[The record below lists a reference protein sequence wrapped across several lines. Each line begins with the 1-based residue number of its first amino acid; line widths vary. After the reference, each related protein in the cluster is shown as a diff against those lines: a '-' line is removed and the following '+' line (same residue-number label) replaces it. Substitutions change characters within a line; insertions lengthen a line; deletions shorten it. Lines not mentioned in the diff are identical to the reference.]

1 MGSDETLGCAALKE
15 KEDRLRGQ
23 LGDALGLRVHRAI
36 SWLQAAEQAGA
47 GDDADLAFISYWVAF
62 NAAYSQP
69 ANLNRQFH
77 AHVFFAWYFREIV
90 SLDDQ
95 QAVYDAIWSRFTG
108 TIRNFLRNEF
118 VFEPFWRHHNDEP
131 GYDDWRERFNRQ
143 LGKVQQALA
152 RRDTATVLEGLFDRL
167 YVLRNQLVHGGATWN
182 GSVNRRQV
190 RQGVEIMAFLVPH
203 FVDLM
208 MDHPEV
214 PWGKPPYPVI
224 DGANP

>member
-62 NAAYSQP
+62 NAAYSQR
-69 ANLNRQFH
+69 AGLNKQFH
-77 AHVFFAWYFREIV
+77 AHTFFKWYFREIV
-90 SLDDQ
+90 SLDRGQ
-95 QAVYDAIWSRFTG
+95 VVYDAIWSRFAG
-108 TIRNFLRNEF
+108 TIHNFLRNEF
-118 VFEPFWRHHNDEP
+118 VFEPFWRHHNDEA
-131 GYDDWRERFNRQ
+131 GYADWREQFNRQ

-152 RRDTATVLEGLFDRL
+152 RRDTATVLQGLFDRL

-182 GSVNRRQV
+182 GRVNRLQV

-214 PWGKPPYPVI
+214 RWGLPPYPVLA
-224 DGANP
+224 DSHE

>member
-62 NAAYSQP
+62 NAAYSQR
-69 ANLNRQFH
+69 ADLNKQFS
-77 AHVFFAWYFREIV
+77 AHTFFKWYFREIV
-90 SLDDQ
+90 SLDRGQ
-95 QAVYDAIWSRFTG
+95 VVYDAIWSRFAG
-108 TIRNFLRNEF
+108 SIHNFLRNEF
-118 VFEPFWRHHNDEP
+118 VFEPFWRHHNDEA
-131 GYDDWRERFNRQ
+131 GYADWREQFNRQ

-214 PWGKPPYPVI
+214 PWGKPPYPVV